1 MTADTMP
8 LEPDILL
15 ADQLGWARSRSKPL
29 QGERR
34 LMLAVLGDA
43 VDCYHRGRRARDPAT
58 RLLFAET
65 RAWLESTDHR
75 AIFSFENICDA
86 LDIDA
91 DYLRR
96 GLRQRRAPG
105 RGGKR
110 P

>member
-1 MTADTMP
+1 MA
-8 LEPDILL
+8 LEPEILL
-15 ADQLGWARSRSKPL
+15 AGQLDPALCRSKPL

-34 LMLAVLGDA
+34 LMLAVLRDA
-43 VDCYHRGRRARDPAT
+43 VDCYRQGRRARDPAT
-58 RLLFAET
+58 RLVFAEA
-65 RAWLESTDHR
+65 RAWLESTDR
-75 AIFSFENICDA
+75 CVVFSFESICDA

>member
-1 MTADTMP
+1 MAP
-8 LEPDILL
+8 EPDILL
-15 ADQLGWARSRSKPL
+15 AGQLGLGRSLGASRSS
-29 QGERR
+29 GERG
-34 LMLAVLGDA
+34 LMLAVLRDA
-43 VDCYHRGRRARDPAT
+43 VDCYRRGRRARDPAT

-75 AIFSFENICDA
+75 ATFSFESICDV

-91 DYLRR
+91 HDLRR

>member
-1 MTADTMP
+1 MA
-8 LEPDILL
+8 LGPDILL
-15 ADQLGWARSRSKPL
+15 AGQLGFGHSLGASHAG
-29 QGERR
+29 GERR

-43 VDCYHRGRRARDPAT
+43 VDYYRRGRRSRDPAT

-75 AIFSFENICDA
+75 GIFSFESICAA

>member
-1 MTADTMP
+1 MA
-8 LEPDILL
+8 LEPEILL
-15 ADQLGWARSRSKPL
+15 AGPLDPALCRSKPL

-34 LMLAVLGDA
+34 LMLAVLRDA
-43 VDCYHRGRRARDPAT
+43 VDCYRRGRRARDPAT
-58 RLLFAET
+58 RLVFAEA
-65 RAWLESTDHR
+65 RAWLESTDR
-75 AIFSFENICDA
+75 CVVFSFESICDV